1 MKFILGKKLGMS
13 RKFQE
18 DGTVVP
24 VTLVEAGPCVI
35 VQIKTEKK
43 DGYNAVQVGFGKKK
57 NVTKPEKG
65 HVKDLE
71 TFRYLRE
78 FRADGV
84 DAFKRGDE
92 FTVAVFT
99 EGDEIKVTGI
109 SIGKGF
115 QGVVKRHGFHG
126 SPATHGHKDQLR
138 MPGSIG
144 SAYPEHVR
152 KGKRMGGQMGNQQA
166 TITNL
171 KVVSV
176 DIEKNQ
182 LAIKG
187 GIPGPTNNLVL
198 IYGEGEMVMKQEKN
212 EDMKKEVKPET
223 KQETPKNNEKV
234 TGEPKESVKT
244 AEKME
249 NPSTRLDSAKRASS
263 GSKEEKK

>member
-1 MKFILGKKLGMS
+1 MS

-35 VQIKTEKK
+35 VQVKTEKK
-43 DGYNAVQVGFGKKK
+43 DGYNAIQVGFGKKK

-65 HVKDLE
+65 HAKDLD
-71 TFRYLRE
+71 TFQYLRE
-78 FRADGV
+78 FRVENA
-84 DAFKRGDE
+84 DAFKRGE
-92 FTVAVFT
+92 KFTAAVFA
-99 EGDEIKVTGI
+99 EGDEVKVTGI

-144 SAYPEHVR
+144 SAYPQHVR
-152 KGKRMGGQMGNQQA
+152 KGKKMGGQMGNQQA

-171 KVVSV
+171 EVVSV
-176 DIEKNQ
+176 DPEKNQ

-187 GIPGPTNNLVL
+187 GIPGSTNNLVL
-198 IYGEGEMVMKQEKN
+198 IAGDGEMVMKQEA
-212 EDMKKEVKPET
+212 
-223 KQETPKNNEKV
+223 KQEVTNEKQEEK
-234 TGEPKESVKT
+234 TTKEEPKE
-244 AEKME
+244 E
-249 NPSTRLDSAKRASS
+249 
-263 GSKEEKK
+263 SKPEEKKK